1 MSAFKYARMF
11 RGKELAQQSEGKL
24 MEFTA
29 NNMWDNPGAR
39 RFPKQ
44 VGRGPGSG
52 KG

>member
-1 MSAFKYARMF
+1 MSTIKYAKQF
-11 RGKELAQQSEGKL
+11 RGKELAQRADGKL
-24 MEFTA
+24 LEFTA

-39 RFPKQ
+39 RFAKQ